1 MIRKRLTHAERKQ
14 ETRKI
19 LLESAAETFAKLG
32 FHGASV
38 DKIAEYAG
46 FTKGAIYTH
55 FKSKEE
61 LFLALL
67 EQQIQSH
74 LNTIHQII
82 DEEKSYEHF
91 IEKMGHYFDLDKQ
104 NNQAWSIL
112 NMEFLLYAMR
122 DESVRQK
129 WTQVIL
135 GSVDHISKVIKKMR
149 LDDEQGVEL
158 SAEELA
164 WTILSLENGMGI
176 FHFIAG
182 SKVPNN
188 LYGKALQNI
197 LQPTRNQD
205 SQL

>member
-1 MIRKRLTHAERKQ
+1 MIRKRLTHEERKQ

-38 DKIAEYAG
+38 DKVAEYAG

-74 LNTIHQII
+74 LTTIHEIM
-82 DEEKSYEHF
+82 DEEKSFEHF
-91 IEKMGHYFDLDKQ
+91 IEKMEHYFDLDKQ

-129 WTQVIL
+129 WTSVIL
-135 GSVDHISKVIKKMR
+135 ESVEHISKVIKKMKPV
-149 LDDEQGVEL
+149 DKNGTEL
-158 SAEELA
+158 SAEDLA
-164 WTILSLENGMGI
+164 WTMLSLENGMGI

-182 SKVPNN
+182 SNVPVN
-188 LYGKALQNI
+188 LYGRVLQNI
-197 LQPTRNQD
+197 LQPMTDQN
-205 SQL
+205 S